1 MKMTQIVQIVHDYL
15 TGFETLL
22 AKESMQKLENLERN
36 QAVEDAQLILLKKME
51 KVVGHLHWD
60 QKKKVI
66 KSCVIHSHAQFSSS
80 RIFLDKSYAYSLYPT
95 TTTTRH

>member
-1 MKMTQIVQIVHDYL
+1 MFIFHHHVEGGWVKMTRIVQIVHDYL

-22 AKESMQKLENLERN
+22 GKESMQKLENLERN

-60 QKKKVI
+60 QKKSDKKLCHPLTCTFLII
-66 KSCVIHSHAQFSSS
+66 KNLF
-80 RIFLDKSYAYSLYPT
+80 R
-95 TTTTRH
+95 